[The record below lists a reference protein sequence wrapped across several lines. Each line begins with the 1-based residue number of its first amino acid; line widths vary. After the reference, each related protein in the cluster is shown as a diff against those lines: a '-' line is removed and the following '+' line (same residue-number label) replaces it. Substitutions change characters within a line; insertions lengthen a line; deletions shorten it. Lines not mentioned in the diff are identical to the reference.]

1 MASTDSLTKWKELA
15 AYHRA
20 ELEEAEAHIKELE
33 KPPVL
38 AEPLLTQAE
47 MRKRV
52 LDMHKTKT
60 LAIAWKKV
68 VEKGG
73 LVENVEG
80 LLRESYHPFCHEI
93 DIEFKNVQEQ
103 IGVIGSLKWQLF
115 VLKVIQYLKEKD
127 SFQGYKEGEFNKF
140 DDTANGCDEI
150 TWDAGCYLLQNPDW
164 TPSA

>member
-1 MASTDSLTKWKELA
+1 
-15 AYHRA
+15 
-20 ELEEAEAHIKELE
+20 
-33 KPPVL
+33 
-38 AEPLLTQAE
+38 
-47 MRKRV
+47 
-52 LDMHKTKT
+52 MHKTKT

-80 LLRESYHPFCHEI
+80 LLRESYYPFCHEI

-127 SFQGYKEGEFNKF
+127 SFKGYREGEFNKF
-140 DDTANGCDEI
+140 DDTAGGCDEI

-164 TPSA
+164 MPTA